1 MICFEVIL
9 PRINV
14 NGDGRGREAMST
26 AMVSQP
32 QIQNPVMV
40 MMDRRWCLFEASLSE
55 TFTLAQ
61 DFQFSHKTKSVRHVL
76 VEVSHKRFDQ
86 SQ

>member
-1 MICFEVIL
+1 M

-55 TFTLAQ
+55 SFTLAQ

-76 VEVSHKRFDQ
+76 VEVQKI
-86 SQ
+86 